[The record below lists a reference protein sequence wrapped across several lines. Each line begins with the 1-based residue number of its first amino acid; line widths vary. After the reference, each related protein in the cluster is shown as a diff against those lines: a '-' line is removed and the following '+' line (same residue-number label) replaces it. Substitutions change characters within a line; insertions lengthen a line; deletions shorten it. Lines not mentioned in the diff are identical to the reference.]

1 MGAFFDKE
9 ETIENGGA
17 QKEVVGNTK
26 LGEDAGEKGAAIE
39 FDIMLPLFEL
49 RWCTRPVLE
58 GLTQLY
64 SPRSLHVV
72 APGLTAR
79 ALEKAAKA
87 WDIAPLFVHEEETY
101 FKGELTRERIVN
113 ETTWGTDTLYKPGWI
128 YQQILKLGAAE
139 AIPELS
145 DWYLVWD
152 SDMLPV
158 NSWPV
163 LRATKDGKDVEHC
176 CGLIQDKSR
185 QGWKIVAMWDAWC
198 KAVVGEELRDDEE
211 STFCIHHM
219 WFNRQYLENFH
230 KLISAERERAGDGGN
245 SRHWTLNLMRSAAAY
260 GSFSEYWA
268 YATYLKSINAA
279 SGPKGVTFLPYK
291 DYGARAERFFD
302 DGTDAA
308 KFSRSLRERMRKNG
322 KLISKDNFSPSYSDV
337 ADFVKRYYKQAND
350 PIPSVLSFEASS
362 RHLKKGKDRMHVE
375 EIRSKWNPALT
386 ED

>member
-1 MGAFFDKE
+1 MGAF
-9 ETIENGGA
+9 
-17 QKEVVGNTK
+17 
-26 LGEDAGEKGAAIE
+26 LGTNESFESSDAEKKASGDISDSSEDAGEGEAHVE

-49 RWCTRPVLE
+49 RWCTRGVLE
-58 GLTQLY
+58 GLTKLY

-72 APGLTAR
+72 APGTSAR
-79 ALEKAAKA
+79 ALAKAAEN
-87 WDIAPLFVHEEETY
+87 WDIAPLTVHEEETY
-101 FKGELTRERIVN
+101 FQGELTRDRIIN
-113 ETTWGTDTLYKPGWI
+113 ETIWGKDTLYKPGWI

-158 NSWPV
+158 DSWPI
-163 LRATKDGKDVEHC
+163 LRAKKNGKDSEHC
-176 CGLIQDKSR
+176 CGLIQDKSH
-185 QGWKIVAMWDAWC
+185 QGWKIVAMWDKWC
-198 KAVVGEELRDDEE
+198 KAVVGEGLRDDEE

-219 WFNRQYLENFH
+219 WFNRQHLEKFH
-230 KLISAERERAGDGGN
+230 ELISAEREHAGDNG
-245 SRHWTLNLMRSAAAY
+245 SDRHWTLNLMRSVASY

-268 YATYLKSINAA
+268 YATYLKSSNAS
-279 SGPKGVTFLPYK
+279 SGPDGVTFLPYK

-308 KFSRSLRERMRKNG
+308 LFSRALREHMRKNN
-322 KLISKDNFSPSYSDV
+322 KVISNDNFSPSYSDMV
-337 ADFVKRYYKQAND
+337 DFVKAYYTKAGD
-350 PIPSVLSFEASS
+350 ALPSVLSFEASS

-375 EIRSKWNPALT
+375 EIRSRWNPAL